1 MFFEWTI
8 TLSSLEGLCYCN
20 YNHPSVFL
28 SALKHDIYACFFF
41 KYFWNKFDF
50 YILFIH
56 EVTLFLMISLIM
68 LIMQSLF
75 A

>member
-1 MFFEWTI
+1 MDSFSGEYLISEEFDNE
-8 TLSSLEGLCYCN
+8 
-20 YNHPSVFL
+20 H
-28 SALKHDIYACFFF
+28 SACVHNCP
-41 KYFWNKFDF
+41 KFDF